1 MRLVKELM
9 FVTKISEGAC
19 LIQLFQHII
28 KTNDGGKLLGCG
40 TYQPAESFFQRAGAN
55 QEFLLQIA
63 YFKMPSGCVD

>member
-40 TYQPAESFFQRAGAN
+40 TYQPAESFSSALGLIRSFFCRSLILRCPPDA
-55 QEFLLQIA
+55 
-63 YFKMPSGCVD
+63 